1 LSVSVGDKDF
11 LFASSKNLAEILKKR
26 GIKHELR
33 VSGGGHTWINWRNYL
48 RDYAQALF
56 KPNGP

>member
-1 LSVSVGDKDF
+1 M
-11 LFASSKNLAEILKKR
+11 FASSKNLAEILKKR

-33 VSGGGHTWINWRNYL
+33 VSAGGHTWINWRNYL

-56 KPNGP
+56 KSNGP